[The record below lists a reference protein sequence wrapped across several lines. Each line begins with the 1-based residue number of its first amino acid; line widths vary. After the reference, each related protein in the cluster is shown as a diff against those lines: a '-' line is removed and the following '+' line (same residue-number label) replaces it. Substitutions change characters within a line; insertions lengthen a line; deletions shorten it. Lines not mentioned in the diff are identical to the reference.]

1 MSMREYYGQEEVLAA
16 TATIV
21 MRVRIAKRVPRRPCN
36 LGHGVGREIKRKAVT
51 KNVRRKTPDHIMLQS
66 ELGASEK
73 KNRERM
79 SEPSIVDST
88 SSPVTMLFATGDKE
102 AAILTK
108 NLRDESEDGDE
119 EKGKRNKIGGETDP
133 GCSATKE

>member
-1 MSMREYYGQEEVLAA
+1 
-16 TATIV
+16 
-21 MRVRIAKRVPRRPCN
+21 VPRRPCN

-73 KNRERM
+73 KTERM

-108 NLRDESEDGDE
+108 NLLDESEDGDE
-119 EKGKRNKIGGETDP
+119 EKGKRNKIGGGDGP
-133 GCSATKE
+133 WMLRYQGMRAVKK

>member
-1 MSMREYYGQEEVLAA
+1 MKAR
-16 TATIV
+16 IV
-21 MRVRIAKRVPRRPCN
+21 KRVPRRPCN

-66 ELGASEK
+66 ELGGSEK
-73 KNRERM
+73 KTERM

-108 NLRDESEDGDE
+108 NLPDESEDGDE

-133 GCSATKE
+133 GCSATRE